1 MKIIRW
7 VLGQIILVLDFLTTP
22 KSVVRDTVAQATLDN
37 AMAKMSM
44 YQFKTC
50 PFCVKVRRELKRQA
64 LHIELRD
71 AKNDAGHKATLLNEG
86 GRHKVPC
93 LRIEKADD
101 SVQWLYESND
111 IITYLKDLVTVVE
124 ADSLKNNDKSIA

>member
-22 KSVVRDTVAQATLDN
+22 KSVVRDTVAQANLDN

-50 PFCVKVRRELKRQA
+50 PFCV
-64 LHIELRD
+64 
-71 AKNDAGHKATLLNEG
+71 
-86 GRHKVPC
+86 
-93 LRIEKADD
+93 
-101 SVQWLYESND
+101 
-111 IITYLKDLVTVVE
+111 
-124 ADSLKNNDKSIA
+124 

>member
-7 VLGQIILVLDFLTTP
+7 VLGQIILVLDFMTSP
-22 KSVVRDTVAQATLDN
+22 KPLVREAAAQKVIDDVTST
-37 AMAKMSM
+37 MSM

-50 PFCVKVRRELKRQA
+50 PFCVKVRRELKRHA

-71 AKNDAGHKATLLNEG
+71 AKGNAQHKAQLTQEG

-93 LRIEKADD
+93 LRIEQADGA
-101 SVQWLYESND
+101 VEWLYESND
-111 IITYLKDLVTVVE
+111 IIARLKTQFKLV
-124 ADSLKNNDKSIA
+124 

>member
-1 MKIIRW
+1 MKVIRW
-7 VLGQIILVLDFLTTP
+7 ILGQIILILDFLTSP
-22 KSVVRDTVAQATLDN
+22 KAVVREAEEQRAIDDVTAS
-37 AMAKMSM
+37 MSM

-50 PFCVKVRRELKRQA
+50 PFCVKVRRELKRHA

-71 AKNDAGHKATLLNEG
+71 AKNDAELKAELVREG

-93 LRIEKADD
+93 LRIEKPDN

-111 IITYLKDLVTVVE
+111 IIAYLKNQFNL
-124 ADSLKNNDKSIA
+124 A